1 LQQVCGYLGL
11 CSQSGNAE
19 AHDAKAVSHRKL
31 LAQAVAEVAQ
41 RQQQVQLPQQSAG
54 VKDDQTCQLCEMA
67 VTYLKVSCSSMAPK
81 GRRTSMLMMVCN
93 GLSYRLAVPV

>member
-1 LQQVCGYLGL
+1 MCGYLGL

-19 AHDAKAVSHRKL
+19 AHDAKAAVSHRKL
-31 LAQAVAEVAQ
+31 LAQAVTEVAQ

-67 VTYLKVSCSSMAPK
+67 VTYLKVSCCNVTPK
-81 GRRTSMLMMVCN
+81 C
-93 GLSYRLAVPV
+93 